1 MKNNKLTQLVALATL
16 SLAGATIANA
26 ATNYQLRIPVT
37 NLTVTAPPEGG
48 TSGTPVVK
56 PPVVNTPVVSL
67 GALALP
73 DATVG
78 EAYSADLTSALSITG
93 VPEYNTLGVA
103 WSVTAGGS
111 LPAGLALSAEGV
123 LSGTPNSAAD
133 TSLPITVTYQSVTGT
148 QTYSLKIKLN
158 IQVALVAG
166 TIPDGMVGVGY
177 GVNLNSLLS
186 VTGDP
191 NYVAGSGVTWDVSAG
206 ALPAGLALNSSTG
219 IITGTPTTGGP
230 ASFTVRATYKTKSG
244 VQTYSMQVSLNIAV
258 ALSAGTLPDGMVGV
272 AYGVNLN
279 SLLSVTGDPSYVAG
293 SGVTWAVSAGT
304 LPAGLSLNAST
315 GIITGTPTTGGP
327 ASFTV
332 RATYKTKSGVQTYS
346 MQVSL
351 NIAVALSAG
360 TIPDGMVGVGYGVNL
375 NSLLSVTG
383 DPNYVAGTGV
393 TWDISTG
400 TLPDGLSLNAS
411 TGIITGTP
419 TTGGPASFTVRA
431 TYKTKSGV
439 QTYSMQVS
447 LNIAVALSAG
457 TIPDGM
463 VGVAY
468 TGADLNSLLSVT
480 GDPSYVA
487 GTGVTW
493 DISTGAL
500 PAGLSLNAST
510 GIITG
515 TPTTGGPASFTV
527 RATYK
532 TNSGVQTYSMQVSLN
547 ISVALAARTLPDG
560 MVGVTYA
567 GVSLNSFLS
576 VTGDPNYVA
585 GTGVT
590 WDVSSGVL
598 PAGLSLDSSTGVIT
612 GTPTTGGTGN
622 FTVRATYKTKTGVQ
636 AYSIQVSLNIV
647 VTLAPTTLSDG
658 LVGVS
663 YALGGLKPYL
673 TITGDPAYVAGSGTS
688 VTWSISSGALPAGLT
703 LSSSTGV
710 ISGKPTTAGA
720 SSFVVRATYKTKT
733 GEQTYSMQVNLN
745 IVVTLSSYTF
755 PNGKVG
761 TPYSSS
767 YIRLLTGVTGDPS
780 YVSGTG
786 VTWDITAGALPAGL
800 ALSGSTGDITGNPT
814 AGGTSTFTVRATY
827 KTKSAST
834 PYSIVV
840 DLNIKVAFNSVE
852 PPKLVTGSAYSYNLN
867 NLVVVTGDPNY
878 DVNAVT
884 WTAQNLPAGLYLSG
898 STVQGTPTDNISYWV
913 QLYATYKGVT
923 NNVGR
928 YFQH

>member
-272 AYGVNLN
+272 
-279 SLLSVTGDPSYVAG
+279 
-293 SGVTWAVSAGT
+293 
-304 LPAGLSLNAST
+304 
-315 GIITGTPTTGGP
+315 
-327 ASFTV
+327 
-332 RATYKTKSGVQTYS
+332 
-346 MQVSL
+346 
-351 NIAVALSAG
+351 
-360 TIPDGMVGVGYGVNL
+360 
-375 NSLLSVTG
+375 
-383 DPNYVAGTGV
+383 
-393 TWDISTG
+393 
-400 TLPDGLSLNAS
+400 
-411 TGIITGTP
+411 
-419 TTGGPASFTVRA
+419 
-431 TYKTKSGV
+431 
-439 QTYSMQVS
+439 
-447 LNIAVALSAG
+447 
-457 TIPDGM
+457 
-463 VGVAY
+463 
-468 TGADLNSLLSVT
+468 
-480 GDPSYVA
+480 
-487 GTGVTW
+487 
-493 DISTGAL
+493 
-500 PAGLSLNAST
+500 
-510 GIITG
+510 
-515 TPTTGGPASFTV
+515 
-527 RATYK
+527 
-532 TNSGVQTYSMQVSLN
+532 
-547 ISVALAARTLPDG
+547 
-560 MVGVTYA
+560 TYA

-576 VTGDPNYVA
+576 VTGDPGYVA
-585 GTGVT
+585 GSGVT
-590 WDVSSGVL
+590 WDVSSGAL
-598 PAGLSLDSSTGVIT
+598 PAGLSLDSSTGAIT

-636 AYSIQVSLNIV
+636 TYSIPVSLNIV
-647 VTLAPTTLSDG
+647 VTLAPKTLTDG

-663 YALGGLKPYL
+663 YTLGGLKPYL

-688 VTWSISSGALPAGLT
+688 VTWSISSGTLPAGLT

-745 IVVTLSSYTF
+745 IVVTLSPYSF

-780 YVSGTG
+780 YGSGTD
-786 VTWDITAGALPAGL
+786 VTWDITAGSLPAGL
-800 ALSGSTGDITGNPT
+800 AISSSTGVISGTPT
-814 AGGTSTFTVRATY
+814 SGGTSSFTARATY
-827 KTKSAST
+827 KTKSGT
-834 PYSIVV
+834 RDYSIVI
-840 DLNIKVAFNSVE
+840 DLNIKVAYNSVQ
-852 PPKLVTGSAYSYNLN
+852 PPKFVTGSPYSYNLN
-867 NLVVVTGDPNY
+867 NLVIVTGDPDY

-898 STVQGTPTDNISYWV
+898 STVQGTPTDAISYWV

-923 NNVGR
+923 TNAGR
-928 YFQH
+928 YFQP